1 MYFFSEYG
9 GEYQKGEAKGIENSE
24 PVWRAG
30 VRGARWA
37 GGGGCCLMI
46 ASSVS
51 HEEAGAPGILTLK
64 GFLEFTLCPVSHTVL
79 GWTIYILV

>member
-1 MYFFSEYG
+1 
-9 GEYQKGEAKGIENSE
+9 
-24 PVWRAG
+24 
-30 VRGARWA
+30 
-37 GGGGCCLMI
+37 MI

>member
-1 MYFFSEYG
+1 MRSSGINVLFSEYG

-37 GGGGCCLMI
+37 GVAA
-46 ASSVS
+46 ASSVLS
-51 HEEAGAPGILTLK
+51 L
-64 GFLEFTLCPVSHTVL
+64 SVL
-79 GWTIYILV
+79 FDIKKKDAYALL